1 MLLTQ
6 RPSLTP
12 SLDNQEQQQ
21 LLQVYEKGEEI
32 NLLDRGLWQVH
43 RGVVQLSRLNEQGKE
58 SILGWATPSLSF
70 FGNWLQDSSANRAV
84 ALIDVYVTWYP
95 AKEIE
100 SSPTLMRYLLAQFS
114 DRLIKSSRLLTI
126 TGHKKVEERLR
137 ELLLMLKQEMGQN
150 MQPGKRI
157 QIRFT
162 HQNLADVICTTRVT
176 VTRLLGEFQAKNW
189 IAIDDERHIIV
200 KEALSLKL

>member
-32 NLLDRGLWQVH
+32 NLVDRGLWQVH

-100 SSPTLMRYLLAQFS
+100 SSPTLMRYLLAKFS